1 MAKKILIFGI
11 LLLIAVVCVSSEL
24 KKGVPVSVSTYRIFE
39 SGTEKEVLEYYY
51 FNETC
56 TYYPG
61 NGTYVRCKHIINS
74 TVTTMAYDNNLKR
87 LKYGV
92 VESITTYE
100 TAK

>member
-24 KKGVPVSVSTYRIFE
+24 KKSDPISVSKYRIFE

-61 NGTYVRCKHIINS
+61 NGTYVRCKHTINL
-74 TVTTMAYDNNLKR
+74 TVTPMAYNSSLKR
-87 LKYGV
+87 MDYGD
-92 VESITTYE
+92 VERITTYE